1 MFIKVTVYDL
11 DLDVRGSIP
20 YWDIYSSQHFTQGVL
35 KVVFLEGEGGNGVW
49 KRCKENSNLP
59 HTVVGEV
66 TNECSITCINYWL
79 SDLAYGAHVLLSN
92 GLVTLRRT
100 KLLSPHVWQS

>member
-1 MFIKVTVYDL
+1 MFSKVTVYDL

-20 YWDIYSSQHFTQGVL
+20 YSDIDSSLHLTQGVPR
-35 KVVFLEGEGGNGVW
+35 VVFLEGGGGNGVW
-49 KRCKENSNLP
+49 KRCKQNCNLP
-59 HTVVGEV
+59 HTVGGEV
-66 TNECSITCINYWL
+66 TNECSIICINYWL

-92 GLVTLRRT
+92 GLVTLRRI